1 MHEHQEHHPWFSK
14 PPRHKVQS
22 PLEPITVRAALAQSV
37 ERFTRNEKVVG
48 SIPTGG
54 STETPAQ
61 SACELGFLHALRRR
75 GGGGFVQVV
84 VFSVHVGVGL
94 IGWEALALAA
104 SALQYMRRQ
113 AHS

>member
-14 PPRHKVQS
+14 PPRYKVQS

-54 STETPAQ
+54 SIKTPAQ
-61 SACELGFLHALRRR
+61 SACELGFFACFTTP
-75 GGGGFVQVV
+75 GWGGFVQVV
-84 VFSVHVGVGL
+84 AFSAHAGWADRLGGVGL
-94 IGWEALALAA
+94 GC
-104 SALQYMRRQ
+104 
-113 AHS
+113 

>member
-1 MHEHQEHHPWFSK
+1 MREQQEYHPWFSK

-54 STETPAQ
+54 SDKGRNINEK
-61 SACELGFLHALRRR
+61 SL
-75 GGGGFVQVV
+75 
-84 VFSVHVGVGL
+84 VFRPF
-94 IGWEALALAA
+94 A
-104 SALQYMRRQ
+104 
-113 AHS
+113 